1 MITRRLLFRQAAEQ
15 NSDAFSLTQEWYL
28 FHVPLGARAGPA
40 PVPPLARSLLR
51 LLRLCIS
58 VVVTRERLSAERSRD
73 TTPGTSFLGRGG
85 ELRRTLPYV
94 KKAYVVHT
102 QFYPLWLSMST

>member
-28 FHVPLGARAGPA
+28 FHVPLGPRAGPA

-51 LLRLCIS
+51 LLRLRIS
-58 VVVTRERLSAERSRD
+58 YGSQ
-73 TTPGTSFLGRGG
+73 TSPHLYARRRMRRKKMKIMVDDQKLFFGIFSNSGHGR
-85 ELRRTLPYV
+85 
-94 KKAYVVHT
+94 
-102 QFYPLWLSMST
+102 